1 MTPGK
6 LNLIFYQGS
15 TFKRIIRL
23 TDSTA
28 APINLTG
35 ATVRMHVR
43 VTMSDTT
50 PIIELDEDNGRALV
64 TDAVNG
70 EVTLLISAT
79 DTAALDFASGV
90 YDLEIEYSDG
100 TVDRVLAGTVKLSK
114 EVTR

>member
-6 LNLIFYQGS
+6 LALMIYQGA
-15 TFKRIIRL
+15 TFKRVLRL
-23 TDSTA
+23 KDSA
-28 APINLTG
+28 DAPIDLTG

-43 VTMSDTT
+43 AVISDTT
-50 PIIELDEDNGRALV
+50 PIIELTEANGRATI

-79 DTAALDFASGV
+79 ATAALDFTAGV

-100 TVDRVLAGTVKLSK
+100 TVDRVLIGTVKLSK

>member
-6 LNLIFYQGS
+6 LALTMYQGA

-23 TDSTA
+23 TDSTPTA
-28 APINLTG
+28 IDLTG

-43 VTMSDTT
+43 STISDADTL
-50 PIIELDEDNGRALV
+50 IELTEANGRATV
-64 TDAVNG
+64 TDAENG

-79 DTAALDFASGV
+79 DTAALSFSKAV
-90 YDLEIEYSDG
+90 YDLEIEYHDG
-100 TVDRVLAGTVKLSK
+100 TVDRVLAGTVTLSK